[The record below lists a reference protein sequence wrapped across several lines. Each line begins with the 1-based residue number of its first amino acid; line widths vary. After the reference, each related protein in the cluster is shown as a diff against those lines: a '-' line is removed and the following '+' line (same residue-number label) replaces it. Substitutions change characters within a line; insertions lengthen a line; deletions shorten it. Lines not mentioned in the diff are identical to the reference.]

1 MKVDLDGPLTIREFR
16 AATAENAARF
26 DGHDQNFI
34 GIDQRFEK
42 IDQRFEKIDQR
53 FEKIDQRFEKIDQR
67 FEGIDRRFEK
77 IEARLDLFAETF
89 VTKDVFFAEIK
100 RLESIMY
107 TKADHAKF
115 MEWMDEAMTELRD
128 MREERILTSRQM
140 LYLDDK
146 VIEHEQRLRVLESA
160 RRAV

>member
-1 MKVDLDGPLTIREFR
+1 MGVRLIFNPKKMKNMKVDLDGPVTIREFR
-16 AATAENAARF
+16 AARAENAARF

-34 GIDQRFEK
+34 G
-42 IDQRFEKIDQR
+42 
-53 FEKIDQRFEKIDQR
+53 IDQRFEKIDQR

-146 VIEHEQRLRVLESA
+146 VIEHEQRLRVLEKT
-160 RRAV
+160 RRVA